1 MLVSRAD
8 LEAFLTG
15 IEESTPD
22 PRAGLYGPASLSWR
36 INRESALF
44 VGAGRATLLQLA
56 HPAVAYAI
64 DQHSDTRN
72 DPLGRF
78 QRTFTNIFDMVF
90 GDLDHAL
97 TSSRRL
103 HAIHTRIVGKIGEA
117 RGTLG
122 NAGETYQANEPD
134 ALFWVHATLVDS
146 ALIAYETIL
155 EPLSSETK
163 DAYYLESRRF
173 ARLFGIPDAAI
184 PESYDAFCDY
194 MNGMFERL
202 DVTPP
207 AREIASFLLSPETL
221 RPQALAPWFRTLT
234 AGMMPE
240 KLREPFGLRF
250 DAREAGRYAR
260 AVQIIKR
267 LYGVMPKRARY
278 LPAYNDAMRRLAG
291 KKGRDPVGRAFDALL
306 QSALKGGK

>member
-8 LEAFLTG
+8 LEAFLTE

-22 PRAGLYGPASLSWR
+22 PRAGLYGPSSLSWS

-44 VGAGRATLLQLA
+44 TGAGRATLLQLA

-72 DPLGRF
+72 NPLGRF
-78 QRTFTNIFDMVF
+78 KRTFTNIFDMLF

-97 TSSRRL
+97 TSARRV
-103 HAIHTRIVGKIGEA
+103 HAIHTRILGKLGDTS
-117 RGTLG
+117 GTLG
-122 NAGETYQANEPD
+122 NAGEDYRANEPH

-155 EPLSSETK
+155 EPLSRETK
-163 DAYYLESRRF
+163 DAYYRESQRF
-173 ARLFGIPDAAI
+173 ARLFGIPDAVI

-194 MNGMFERL
+194 MDGMFERL

-207 AREIASFLLSPETL
+207 AREIANFLLSPEAL
-221 RPQALAPWFRTLT
+221 RPQALAPWLRTLT
-234 AGMMPE
+234 TGMMPE

-267 LYGVMPKRARY
+267 VYKITPKRARY

-306 QSALKGGK
+306 EAGLKGRK